1 MIIGLSMFLAL
12 LIVLIY
18 TNERTHSIGR
28 RFFLW
33 AIYSFVLFVL
43 FFIFVGVAASLNMD
57 QWELVSQTEQELV
70 SINGTC
76 VFIDNS
82 RIHIMT
88 EDGKLRQITGIMN
101 PRDFSCSVITSE
113 YKVSTKAWTTIIPIV
128 VDHRTT
134 YEFIPDRNY

>member
-1 MIIGLSMFLAL
+1 MIIGLSLFLAL
-12 LIVLIY
+12 LIVLIF

-28 RFFLW
+28 RVFLW
-33 AIYSFVLFVL
+33 AIYSVVLFVF
-43 FFIFVGVAASLNMD
+43 FFIVVGFTANLNMD

-76 VFIDNS
+76 VFINNS

-88 EDGKLRQITGIMN
+88 EDGKLRQITGITN

-113 YKVSTKAWTTIIPIV
+113 YKVSTKAWTTIIPITV
-128 VDHRTT
+128 NHYTM